1 MLRMTIAA
9 AALAAVS
16 FGIAQAQSC
25 CEPPSWDWIENAGTS
40 STGVTPPATA
50 VLGDFEVTFETTT
63 LAEVAAF
70 AGGDMSH
77 AGDAAASQYW
87 LCYTLPDSRVWV
99 ISNGEMGGTDHVVT
113 GVAVASDPSGAE
125 FDGCPAAEFGSLTV
139 SGVGLGSDA
148 AALEAAFGPVAAT
161 TDRGSVYFSMVP
173 AENPDFTVVFAAGAQ
188 FENDGVLTL
197 QVSHITAN

>member
-9 AALAAVS
+9 AVLAAVS
-16 FGIAQAQSC
+16 FSLAQAQSC
-25 CEPPSWDWIENAGTS
+25 CEPPSWDWIENAETA

-50 VLGDFEVTFETTT
+50 MLGEFEITFETTT

-70 AGGDMSH
+70 AGGDVAH

-87 LCYTLPDSRVWV
+87 LCYTLPESRVWV
-99 ISNGEMGGTDHVVT
+99 ISNGEMGGTNHVVT
-113 GVAVASDPSGAE
+113 GVAVVSDPSGAE
-125 FDGCPAAEFGSLTV
+125 FDGCPAAEFESLTV

-148 AALEAAFGPVAAT
+148 AALEAAFGPVAAQ

-173 AENPDFTVVFAAGAQ
+173 AAMADFTIVFAAGAQ
-188 FENDGVLTL
+188 FENDTVLTL

>member
-1 MLRMTIAA
+1 MLRMTIVAA
-9 AALAAVS
+9 VMAAVS
-16 FGIAQAQSC
+16 FGVAQAQSC
-25 CEPPSWDWIENAGTS
+25 CEPPSWDWIENAETS

-50 VLGDFEVTFETTT
+50 MLGNFEVTFETTT

-70 AGGDMSH
+70 AGSEIIRSGEGH
-77 AGDAAASQYW
+77 ESQFW
-87 LCYTLPDSRVWV
+87 LCYTLSDARVW
-99 ISNGEMGGTDHVVT
+99 ITSHSEMGGTEHVVT
-113 GVAVASDPSGAE
+113 GVAIAADPSGAE

-148 AALEAAFGPVAAT
+148 AALEAAFGPVAAQ

-173 AENPDFTVVFAAGAQ
+173 AEIPDFTVVFAAGAQ